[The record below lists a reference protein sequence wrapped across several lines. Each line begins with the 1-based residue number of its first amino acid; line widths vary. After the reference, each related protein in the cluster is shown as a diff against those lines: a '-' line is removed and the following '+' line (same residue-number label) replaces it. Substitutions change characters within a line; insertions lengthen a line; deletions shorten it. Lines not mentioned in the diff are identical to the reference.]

1 MEMQMFIPFNLAQ
14 YLGNSG
20 LLMVVILD
28 VSVEDPMVFVHLW
41 IVLFP
46 ASFLVCTAYYLTY
59 LFF

>member
-1 MEMQMFIPFNLAQ
+1 MEMQMFIPFYLAQ

-28 VSVEDPMVFVHLW
+28 VSVEDPKAFVHLW
-41 IVLFP
+41 IVFFP